1 MVACDLP
8 RGVWAVWFYSLTLAH
23 HWGNDFSHAFFLNE
37 NVVRAWAALCFVI
50 WTIFHHSPFYYVWK
64 FIWDDEKAKLQTGLQ
79 PWGNNLG
86 ILFTGQGHEIC
97 PFEAF
102 LLTHFWPGYTEE
114 VDVWSA
120 GDVVFLVR
128 ALESFHNMKLIKA
141 EAHGAPPAW
150 RPPPLNPGQNTLH
163 ISVGPC
169 SKLSVPYQAVPT
181 SPLVC
186 SPNHAHIPCLYRTGP
201 SSLPHP
207 HMISDY
213 VFIWVVIIRLSPQM
227 NMRCHLIMFST
238 IS

>member
-1 MVACDLP
+1 MKMFWGPELLFALSFELYFITVRFTMFGNSSGMTKRPNYKLA
-8 RGVWAVWFYSLTLAH
+8 FSL
-23 HWGNDFSHAFFLNE
+23 GEISRVF
-37 NVVRAWAALCFVI
+37 C
-50 WTIFHHSPFYYVWK
+50 
-64 FIWDDEKAKLQTGLQ
+64 LQTRGMKSA
-79 PWGNNLG
+79 
-86 ILFTGQGHEIC
+86 

-120 GDVVFLVR
+120 GDVVFLVW

-150 RPPPLNPGQNTLH
+150 RPPPLDPGQNTLH
-163 ISVGPC
+163 ISVDSC
-169 SKLSVPYQAVPT
+169 SELSVSHQAVSA
-181 SPLVC
+181 SPPIC
-186 SPNHAHIPCLYRTGP
+186 SPNHPHIPCLYRIGP

-227 NMRCHLIMFST
+227 NIRCHSIMFST
-238 IS
+238 VS